1 MQEGSGGRLSE
12 LRRPSIWVALVAVVL
27 ATMGTAV
34 AAKRFTGNS
43 IVNGTIT
50 GVDVRNKSLT
60 KKDFR
65 GSVRGPRGPR
75 GFQGQTGAIGPAGA
89 TGPAGP
95 STGNAGGD
103 LTGSYPNPQLAPNV
117 VGSSELGTITARQ
130 STTVMVPPGQALQAT
145 AVCNPGEQVLS
156 GGSTV
161 GGPPLN
167 TLATVT
173 QGSHLFPG
181 DPPTWTV
188 YLANNHATTTATLIA
203 YAYCLAP

>member
-12 LRRPSIWVALVAVVL
+12 LRRPSIWLALVAVVL

-65 GSVRGPRGPR
+65 GSVRGPARSARVPGREGHHRSCRRHRAHRPRWSCHWPGGRRPDGQLSEPADQAQCRRVVRAGDDHGP
-75 GFQGQTGAIGPAGA
+75 QSSNTNVPAG
-89 TGPAGP
+89 
-95 STGNAGGD
+95 SD
-103 LTGSYPNPQLAPNV
+103 SV
-117 VGSSELGTITARQ
+117 
-130 STTVMVPPGQALQAT
+130 QAT
-145 AVCNPGEQVLS
+145 AICNPGEEVLS
-156 GGSTV
+156 GGV
-161 GGPPLN
+161 D
-167 TLATVT
+167 TLAVRRSTRCRRHQ

-188 YLANNHATTTATLIA
+188 YLANNHA
-203 YAYCLAP
+203 PRRRR